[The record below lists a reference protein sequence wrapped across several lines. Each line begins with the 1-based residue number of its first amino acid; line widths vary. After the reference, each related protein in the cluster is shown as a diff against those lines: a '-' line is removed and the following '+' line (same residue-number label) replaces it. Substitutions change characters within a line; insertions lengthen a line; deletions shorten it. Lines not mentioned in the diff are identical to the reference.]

1 MLSKTSIIICGMLL
15 QGEMNAYDMLKMI
28 DRMNMQYWHPI
39 GATTLYESCLRLEKK
54 GFIEDTGR
62 AENKTVYRIT
72 EAGRAELKATICALF
87 ERVDFDSVWFCLA
100 VMYSGVL
107 SKKELE
113 EEKIKRAALLEEYE
127 KGTIENRDKM
137 LAAKVPYIDI
147 FAIDR
152 MIQIIQMEKETLRKL

>member
-1 MLSKTSIIICGMLL
+1 MLSKTSIVICGMLL

-28 DRMNMQYWHPI
+28 ENMNMQYWHPI

-54 GFIEDTGR
+54 NYIEDTGK
-62 AENKTVYRIT
+62 ADNKAVYRIT
-72 EAGRAELKATICALF
+72 EAGRAELKATICTLF
-87 ERVDFDSVWFCLA
+87 ERVDFDSVWSCLA

-113 EEKIKRAALLEEYE
+113 EEKQKRAALLDEYE
-127 KGTIENRDKM
+127 KGTIENRDEM

-147 FAIDR
+147 CAIDR
-152 MIQIIQMEKETLRKL
+152 MIQIIQMEKKTLGKL